1 MKKAITSFSTR
12 AAALL
17 ALMMLTI
24 LTAQTA
30 RAQYYNTLY
39 VESLYDQSAVS
50 VSIEYDW
57 DKGGYYTT
65 LNTPYF
71 EQQFNRSNH
80 NIVGYGYSSTGVPTI
95 ATDATIKL
103 TANPTTLYAFW
114 DDTVY
119 PHWEVSESGDIL
131 TFYSDYVMD
140 DYAENLSPWSMY
152 KSDITTL
159 VINDGMTA
167 IGNNAF
173 NGFNHLTS
181 VSLPNSLTSI
191 GEDAFSFC
199 I

>member
-30 RAQYYNTLY
+30 RAQYYYTLY

-80 NIVGYGYSSTGVPTI
+80 NIVGYGYSSTGDPTI
-95 ATDATIKL
+95 ATNATIEL
-103 TANPTTLYAFW
+103 TKNPTKLYAFW
-114 DDTVY
+114 DELFTQ
-119 PHWEVSESGDIL
+119 
-131 TFYSDYVMD
+131 
-140 DYAENLSPWSMY
+140 
-152 KSDITTL
+152 
-159 VINDGMTA
+159 
-167 IGNNAF
+167 
-173 NGFNHLTS
+173 
-181 VSLPNSLTSI
+181 
-191 GEDAFSFC
+191 
-199 I
+199 